1 MYGDKSFWKV
11 QNQASYSVVSELGVC
26 VEWGEGCAFSEFTVH
41 ETKRLHIQ
49 NELIYFCKKKN
60 PKYCCISYND
70 FSVHRQIMYLLSRTV
85 YLTILDP
92 STFFSKTLL
101 R

>member
-49 NELIYFCKKKN
+49 NELIYFCKKKKIRN
-60 PKYCCISYND
+60 IVAFRITISQYTGKLCIY
-70 FSVHRQIMYLLSRTV
+70 
-85 YLTILDP
+85 
-92 STFFSKTLL
+92 
-101 R
+101 